1 MKIGTSP
8 DGSEIKMRPQ
18 KKHDINNFVQI
29 IGGTLAWQWIFA
41 ELVRRLA
48 E

>member
-8 DGSEIKMRPQ
+8 DGSEIKMRP
-18 KKHDINNFVQI
+18 KKHDTNNFVQI
-29 IGGTLAWQWIFA
+29 IGGTLAWQWILA
-41 ELVRRLA
+41 DLVRRLA